1 MCSETKHA
9 QNGEYIFHR
18 NKLWEAETGCV
29 FINPPPWCPYMTCWA
44 YQNIFGLKKKGVYLA
59 FFWLVQKGGWQKN
72 KSTCLVNLINK
83 MRWVYFMLWRKQVR
97 TASVTSVHIRPM
109 QHVCFLKR
117 NACKQYTKI
126 ICLQVI
132 QGAKK
137 KGSHIHIPKD
147 MSVGKT
153 YLHPTKQNQTH
164 T

>member
-1 MCSETKHA
+1 MIQGA
-9 QNGEYIFHR
+9 
-18 NKLWEAETGCV
+18 
-29 FINPPPWCPYMTCWA
+29 
-44 YQNIFGLKKKGVYLA
+44 KKKGPTFTSPRIWVWEKHTRTQQNRTRHTPKESTFVQWGMGRA
-59 FFWLVQKGGWQKN
+59 RTVWLVQKGGWQKN

-97 TASVTSVHIRPM
+97 TASVTSVHIRPL